1 MSSMGAETK
10 APADRLQTVN
20 EEIQILRDNDPRCLE
35 LESSGY
41 KLVGESWGARLRFYE
56 GDDLT
61 IYSEAVKRTVEKGVT
76 VQELVAQF
84 AVPLFELELKNN
96 PDYPYT
102 PATFHAVPTIESI
115 RALWR
120 PDNRIYGA
128 FDSGILIGA
137 IATSRRGEI
146 VELDFA
152 SVLSNYRGKGIGK
165 ALAAAAILAWE
176 RLGVR
181 IFATGGASAN
191 EASLGTVESLGFNVE
206 ERWRSYKRPL

>member
-1 MSSMGAETK
+1 M
-10 APADRLQTVN
+10 
-20 EEIQILRDNDPRCLE
+20 RDTDPRCADLE
-35 LESSGY
+35 ASGY
-41 KLVGESWGARLRFYE
+41 TLVGESWGARLRFRE
-56 GDDLT
+56 GDDLA

-84 AVPLFELELKNN
+84 AVSLFELELKNN

-102 PATFHAVPTIESI
+102 PATSHAIPTIESI

-120 PDNRIYGA
+120 PDNRIFGA

-165 ALAAAAILAWE
+165 ALAAAAIIAWE

-181 IFATGGASAN
+181 IFATGGASTN

-206 ERWRSYKRPL
+206 ERWRSYQLLM